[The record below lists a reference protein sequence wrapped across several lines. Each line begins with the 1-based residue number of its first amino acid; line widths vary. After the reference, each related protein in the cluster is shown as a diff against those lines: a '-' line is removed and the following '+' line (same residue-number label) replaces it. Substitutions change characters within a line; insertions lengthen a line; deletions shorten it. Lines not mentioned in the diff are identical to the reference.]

1 MALASLVSLFKD
13 MLGMAFFNPVSQLQ
27 EGYLL
32 LRVSP
37 FLQLSPDYLQKEIHL
52 RFYFFFFFFFWKRHK
67 DLFSFPVKGSN
78 AASYPLSVVETKSSS
93 NSKPGVD

>member
-52 RFYFFFFFFFWKRHK
+52 RFYFFFFFLEEAQRS
-67 DLFSFPVKGSN
+67 LLLPCEREQCSLLSPISN
-78 AASYPLSVVETKSSS
+78 RNKKQQQQLIEKH
-93 NSKPGVD
+93 